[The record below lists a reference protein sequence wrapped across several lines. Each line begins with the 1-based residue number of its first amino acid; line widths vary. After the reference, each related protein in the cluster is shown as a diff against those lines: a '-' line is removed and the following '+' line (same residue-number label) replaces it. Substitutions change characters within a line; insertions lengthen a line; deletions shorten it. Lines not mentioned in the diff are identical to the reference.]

1 MAYEKFTI
9 FIVMYY
15 NQCNFP
21 YDNIDFDLYY
31 FFILYLIFL
40 SLYLILRNIYALFI
54 IMMMNL
60 LESLRAILLIYI
72 EFWCIINLLLFEF
85 VFIYFLDRSLEQS
98 MFTKAN
104 ELQEDISI
112 KKFEFRTAQM
122 HLAAVKSQVRIQK
135 DILFNSNFFS
145 DKYY

>member
-1 MAYEKFTI
+1 
-9 FIVMYY
+9 
-15 NQCNFP
+15 
-21 YDNIDFDLYY
+21 
-31 FFILYLIFL
+31 
-40 SLYLILRNIYALFI
+40 
-54 IMMMNL
+54 MNL
-60 LESLRAILLIYI
+60 LESLRAILLICI
-72 EFWCIINLLLFEF
+72 KFWCIINLLLFEF

-135 DILFNSNFFS
+135 DIFFNSNFFS